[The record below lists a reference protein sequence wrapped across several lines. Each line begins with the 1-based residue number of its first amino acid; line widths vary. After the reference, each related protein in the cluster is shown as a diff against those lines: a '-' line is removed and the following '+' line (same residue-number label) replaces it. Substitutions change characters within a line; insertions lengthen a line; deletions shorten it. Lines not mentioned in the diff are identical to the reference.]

1 MLEYHSK
8 PTGAETTADQPH
20 LPEAQQ
26 TPHVCIAPHTVRRG
40 TVPGLIGSSM
50 IFPEHAPWLRQ
61 MGVTD
66 VVSLEAPP
74 SRTKEALRDLGIRH
88 HYLPIMD
95 ADDGPYFSAFDT
107 AMLLRLASNIYKQ
120 QPDAVILIHCAA
132 GEARAAEALEI
143 IRRHL
148 TKRLP

>member
-1 MLEYHSK
+1 MLEYPSK
-8 PTGAETTADQPH
+8 PAGAKTTTDQPH
-20 LPEAQQ
+20 LPAAQQ
-26 TPHVCIAPHTVRRG
+26 ASQACLSPYTVR
-40 TVPGLIGSSM
+40 TSAAPGLIGSSM
-50 IFPEHAPWLRQ
+50 IFPEHAQWLRQ

-74 SRTKEALRDLGIRH
+74 ARTEEVLRDLGIRH
-88 HYLPIMD
+88 HSLPIMD
-95 ADDGPYFSAFDT
+95 ADDGPYFSVFDT
-107 AMLLRLASNIYKQ
+107 AMLLRLASNIYSQ

-143 IRRHL
+143 LRHHL